1 MKLSSVPCRFPEG
14 AAAGRAHVLLGGVA
28 QFSGNAHEAL
38 RSGGGAHRPGASR
51 RRGRGA
57 GRPALSGTEKRAWGR
72 RHGPPWDGHA
82 LPPGRVCLPR
92 PGAAPRPAPRPSPLL
107 PGADALSCQ
116 KDELVVT
123 KPLLVS
129 GSPVPWPRT
138 RDAWPPS
145 RASGPER
152 VRPRVLSSA
161 SSAPCRPPC
170 AQVPVCP
177 QWPRPSP
184 AGRTR
189 SRAGQWREAP
199 LCHLGLPGRGHRA
212 RFRHSPGLFW
222 FTGAHALGRELAVAA
237 PPPSA
242 PDALGVATSPQAPLY
257 CHQLPPGV
265 ARDCQGQL
273 APGCAPGLWPP
284 AMALGVPQHVRTPR
298 ASVVPNAQSRLR
310 APVLWGA
317 ASLAPA
323 LHPLRRGG
331 SEVADSSAGRAATAG
346 LLALQKGSGRTR
358 QQGGPG
364 SSLWATRHPSCAS
377 VLPAKATV
385 RASAAGT

>member
-1 MKLSSVPCRFPEG
+1 M
-14 AAAGRAHVLLGGVA
+14 
-28 QFSGNAHEAL
+28 
-38 RSGGGAHRPGASR
+38 R
-51 RRGRGA
+51 RRHA
-57 GRPALSGTEKRAWGR
+57 
-72 RHGPPWDGHA
+72 PPWGGRA
-82 LPPGRVCLPR
+82 LPPARVCLPCASL
-92 PGAAPRPAPRPSPLL
+92 GLGRPAPRPSPLL

-152 VRPRVLSSA
+152 ARPRVQSSA

-189 SRAGQWREAP
+189 SRAGQRREAP

-242 PDALGVATSPQAPLY
+242 PDALGVVTSPQAPLY

>member
-1 MKLSSVPCRFPEG
+1 MFSWAAWPSSQGMPTRPF
-14 AAAGRAHVLLGGVA
+14 ALGVA
-28 QFSGNAHEAL
+28 PTDLA
-38 RSGGGAHRPGASR
+38 RPGGGAAGPAPRFLRNRKASVGRRHAPCGAAELSLWAAWAACASL
-51 RRGRGA
+51 GL
-57 GRPALSGTEKRAWGR
+57 GRPAA
-72 RHGPPWDGHA
+72 
-82 LPPGRVCLPR
+82 
-92 PGAAPRPAPRPSPLL
+92 RPSPLL

-152 VRPRVLSSA
+152 ASPRVQSSA

-189 SRAGQWREAP
+189 SRAGQRREAP

-284 AMALGVPQHVRTPR
+284 AMALGVPQHV
-298 ASVVPNAQSRLR
+298 
-310 APVLWGA
+310 
-317 ASLAPA
+317 
-323 LHPLRRGG
+323 
-331 SEVADSSAGRAATAG
+331 
-346 LLALQKGSGRTR
+346 
-358 QQGGPG
+358 
-364 SSLWATRHPSCAS
+364 
-377 VLPAKATV
+377 
-385 RASAAGT
+385 

>member
-1 MKLSSVPCRFPEG
+1 MFSWAAWPSSQGMPARPFALGVAPTDLARPGDG
-14 AAAGRAHVLLGGVA
+14 AAGPAAPLSQEQKSERGEDATPPRGTATLSLRATCASLG
-28 QFSGNAHEAL
+28 L
-38 RSGGGAHRPGASR
+38 
-51 RRGRGA
+51 
-57 GRPALSGTEKRAWGR
+57 GRPRG
-72 RHGPPWDGHA
+72 
-82 LPPGRVCLPR
+82 
-92 PGAAPRPAPRPSPLL
+92 PAPRPSPLL

-138 RDAWPPS
+138 RDAWPPPP
-145 RASGPER
+145 G
-152 VRPRVLSSA
+152 PRVQSSA

-189 SRAGQWREAP
+189 SRAGQRREAP

-242 PDALGVATSPQAPLY
+242 PM
-257 CHQLPPGV
+257 
-265 ARDCQGQL
+265 
-273 APGCAPGLWPP
+273 LWE
-284 AMALGVPQHVRTPR
+284 
-298 ASVVPNAQSRLR
+298 
-310 APVLWGA
+310 W
-317 ASLAPA
+317 
-323 LHPLRRGG
+323 
-331 SEVADSSAGRAATAG
+331 
-346 LLALQKGSGRTR
+346 
-358 QQGGPG
+358 
-364 SSLWATRHPSCAS
+364 
-377 VLPAKATV
+377 
-385 RASAAGT
+385 

>member
-1 MKLSSVPCRFPEG
+1 MFSWAAWPSSQGMPTRPFALGVAPTDLARPGDG
-14 AAAGRAHVLLGGVA
+14 AAGPAAPLS
-28 QFSGNAHEAL
+28 QEQKSE
-38 RSGGGAHRPGASR
+38 
-51 RRGRGA
+51 RGEDA
-57 GRPALSGTEKRAWGR
+57 TPPVGRPSSPSGPRGPRVPPSAWG
-72 RHGPPWDGHA
+72 G
-82 LPPGRVCLPR
+82 
-92 PGAAPRPAPRPSPLL
+92 PAPRPPPLL

-152 VRPRVLSSA
+152 VSPRVQSSA

-189 SRAGQWREAP
+189 SRAGQRREAP

-242 PDALGVATSPQAPLY
+242 PDALGVVTSPQAPLY

-284 AMALGVPQHVRTPR
+284 AMALGVPQHV
-298 ASVVPNAQSRLR
+298 
-310 APVLWGA
+310 
-317 ASLAPA
+317 
-323 LHPLRRGG
+323 
-331 SEVADSSAGRAATAG
+331 
-346 LLALQKGSGRTR
+346 
-358 QQGGPG
+358 
-364 SSLWATRHPSCAS
+364 
-377 VLPAKATV
+377 
-385 RASAAGT
+385 